1 MSTFDETLQK
11 VLHTFAEAVKS
22 ANIPSEQAL
31 DDAADTVIRVV
42 LVCADIPLTDEECG
56 KTTPPNSEKDK
67 K

>member
-1 MSTFDETLQK
+1 MPTFDETLKK

-22 ANIPSEQAL
+22 ANTSSEQSHETAEEFAL
-31 DDAADTVIRVV
+31 RVV

-56 KTTPPNSEKDK
+56 KTTPPNSDKDK

>member
-1 MSTFDETLQK
+1 MSTFGETLQK

-31 DDAADTVIRVV
+31 DDTADTVMRVV
-42 LVCADIPLTDEECG
+42 LVCVDLPLNDEESG
-56 KTTPPNSEKDK
+56 KTMPPNSDKDK